1 MSELL
6 IPTKRKGLYF
16 LLNPDNGKWI
26 ITNNIEKNKSKLTGD
41 FQFNKLKGT
50 QLILFNLGRSC
61 NLNCIY
67 CFIGDKRYEKT
78 TLSFEVAKKALHR
91 VSAIKDGVKR
101 VVFHGSEPLMN
112 YQLIKDIVN
121 YGNKIDKEI
130 KFSIQT
136 NGTLLNSEVIDFLVE
151 KKVYI
156 GISLDGLEENH
167 NKTRPF
173 KNGRGSYDKVIS
185 NIIEVLKKQGRA
197 SIITVVT
204 KYNVNDL
211 EKIVTLGKKIGIQEI
226 AFNPVLSNDKTI
238 IPNEN
243 ELTYNFIKTTENYF
257 SDLVHNVQTP
267 RLDHPKRYLSMILH
281 NKNYTNSCLVCSA
294 GPTNPLIAL
303 DVDGTLYPCDHFWGE
318 KTFAIENI
326 ENIAID
332 EACSSNRNF
341 RNNIEFG
348 NILECSNCE
357 WKRICSG
364 GCPGGRIISNKAQY
378 CKTTKEMLTF
388 IVKQIPLLKENG
400 LLEKILNE

>member
-6 IPTKRKGLYF
+6 IPTKKNGLDF

-26 ITNNIEKNKSKLTGD
+26 ISNNIEKNKSKLNGD
-41 FQFNKLKGT
+41 FQFKGLKGT
-50 QLILFNLGRSC
+50 QLILFNLGRGC
-61 NLNCIY
+61 NLNCKY
-67 CFIGDKRYEKT
+67 CFLGDKRNEKT
-78 TLSFEVAKKALHR
+78 SMSFETAKKALHR
-91 VSAIKDGVKR
+91 VSDIKDGVKR
-101 VVFHGSEPLMN
+101 VVFHGSEPLLN
-112 YQLIKDIVN
+112 YQLIKDVVN

-136 NGTLLNSEVIDFLVE
+136 NGTLLNSVIIDFLVDNN
-151 KKVYI
+151 VYI
-156 GISLDGLEENH
+156 GVSLDGLKENH

-173 KNGRGSYDKVIS
+173 KNGKGSYEKVIS
-185 NIIEVLKKQGRA
+185 NLKEVLKKQGRA

-211 EKIVTLGKKIGIQEI
+211 ENIVNLGKEIGIQEI
-226 AFNPVLSNDKTI
+226 AFNPVLSNDVTI
-238 IPNEN
+238 IPSEN
-243 ELTYNFIKTTENYF
+243 DLTKNFIKTTENYF
-257 SDLVHNVQTP
+257 TDLINNVKTP

-294 GPTNPLIAL
+294 GPTNPLIAV

-318 KTFAIENI
+318 KTFAIQTI
-326 ENIAID
+326 ENITID
-332 EACSSNRNF
+332 LACSSNRNF

-348 NILECSNCE
+348 NIQECSNCE

-388 IVKQIPLLKENG
+388 FVKQIPLLMENG
-400 LLEKILNE
+400 LLEKILTE